1 MEKKKYKK
9 SENKNYSKHI
19 IVLGIL
25 IFILIIINNILSSI
39 YKKNTEEKPK
49 LSYDNLTTVQ
59 EVIEYY
65 ESKYISEEESK
76 DTNFKLDIYLNFA
89 KMPYEEDETSN
100 EEYYN
105 KMIEDIAKV
114 IRYGS
119 FRMFDNENDIN
130 IEVLC
135 ENRKVKNIIINGM
148 EDYFIYHDSQISMKN
163 YEEINNTEFI
173 ISSPILQSLIDN
185 LWDANINLGTRESIF
200 DDYNVYFDEGI
211 KVRIINNKI
220 YNIVFDKNYS
230 ENVINTFFP
239 GMDLRDIKSSL
250 GNPTFEN
257 EELKIIGYKNQDIYA
272 FFTENEIS
280 IYRKDQTDTDD
291 FFKLADEYL
300 EQKIDLLEF
309 MNQLTYM
316 WPDYSEYEYSTS
328 SVFISYPLKGI
339 EIKINHDD
347 TNGILV
353 YNNIR
358 SSLSKINRY
367 MEKTEFVG
375 KLQLDSVFEAE
386 KRRVNAQNNL
396 KANYDEYI
404 KSLDEEKKQIVGE
417 SLKYGMIPILDE
429 NNTIYSIKFISL
441 QSNNPNRQLNDSV
454 DSYLWVNNDTF
465 VYSKKSRGIF
475 SYDLNTGTVKRII
488 TGKENYDLKGYE
500 EGKIKYDKTEIDF

>member
-148 EDYFIYHDSQISMKN
+148 EDYLD
-163 YEEINNTEFI
+163 
-173 ISSPILQSLIDN
+173 
-185 LWDANINLGTRESIF
+185 R
-200 DDYNVYFDEGI
+200 
-211 KVRIINNKI
+211 
-220 YNIVFDKNYS
+220 
-230 ENVINTFFP
+230 
-239 GMDLRDIKSSL
+239 KS
-250 GNPTFEN
+250 
-257 EELKIIGYKNQDIYA
+257 
-272 FFTENEIS
+272 
-280 IYRKDQTDTDD
+280 
-291 FFKLADEYL
+291 
-300 EQKIDLLEF
+300 
-309 MNQLTYM
+309 
-316 WPDYSEYEYSTS
+316 
-328 SVFISYPLKGI
+328 V
-339 EIKINHDD
+339 
-347 TNGILV
+347 V
-353 YNNIR
+353 
-358 SSLSKINRY
+358 
-367 MEKTEFVG
+367 
-375 KLQLDSVFEAE
+375 
-386 KRRVNAQNNL
+386 
-396 KANYDEYI
+396 
-404 KSLDEEKKQIVGE
+404 
-417 SLKYGMIPILDE
+417 
-429 NNTIYSIKFISL
+429 
-441 QSNNPNRQLNDSV
+441 
-454 DSYLWVNNDTF
+454 
-465 VYSKKSRGIF
+465 
-475 SYDLNTGTVKRII
+475 
-488 TGKENYDLKGYE
+488 
-500 EGKIKYDKTEIDF
+500 